1 MLIDGASTI
10 RGDLC
15 PFDCPRFSC
24 RAQALDSASYYE
36 VIDGNIPANINLIL
50 RYHKNRPAGW
60 FLFLLAKKLRPSLRV
75 DNFSADKKVKKLVE
89 PT

>member
-1 MLIDGASTI
+1 MKQV
-10 RGDLC
+10 
-15 PFDCPRFSC
+15 PFDCDAA
-24 RAQALDSASYYE
+24 AQALDSVSYYE

-75 DNFSADKKVKKLVE
+75 EIFFFSDKNVKKWVK